1 MATSRLKLDF
11 NLKTNIERKQFLDNY
26 LLSETFVKYPPTED
40 ELEMMGNYVLWG
52 KDPATGLNS

>member
-26 LLSETFVKYPPTED
+26 LHSEIFTKYPPTED

-52 KDPATGLNS
+52 KDPTTGLNS